1 MDIETIRGIE
11 RLVIVIFAGASIFL
25 GWNLFR
31 VGVVDPQSASF
42 SGQGY
47 KFTLQKAGPG
57 IFFALFGSVVLSVA
71 LINGLTFTSMNKDG
85 STDTKVM
92 YASDQK
98 DELRMVAQSINTL
111 SLIEMDKVTMI
122 PAKKK
127 RIIKAINT
135 LEGHRDNLVRQVF
148 GKRNVDEYKKCHSLD
163 SNNVCRNTDSFRE
176 IDSWRNGA
184 Y

>member
-11 RLVIVIFAGASIFL
+11 RLIIVLFAGSSIFL

-31 VGVVDPQSASF
+31 VGVVEPQSASF

-57 IFFALFGSVVLSVA
+57 IFFTLFGSVVLSIA
-71 LINGLTFTSMNKDG
+71 LINGLTLTNKKKDG
-85 STDTKVM
+85 GTDVKVM
-92 YASDQK
+92 YADEQK
-98 DELRMVAQSINTL
+98 SELKMAAQSINTL
-111 SLIEMDKVTMI
+111 SLIDMDKLTMI

-127 RIIKAINT
+127 RISKAINN

-148 GKRNVDEYKKCHSLD
+148 GKRKVDEYKKCHSLD
-163 SNNVCRNTDSFRE
+163 TSNACRNTDSFTE
-176 IDSWRNGA
+176 IDSWRNGT

>member
-57 IFFALFGSVVLSVA
+57 IFFALFGSVVLSVS
-71 LINGLTFTSMNKDG
+71 LINGLTFTSKKRDG
-85 STDTKVM
+85 SSDVKVM
-92 YASDQK
+92 YAGEQK
-98 DELRMVAQSINTL
+98 SELRMVSQSINTL
-111 SLIEMDKVTMI
+111 SLIDMENLTML

-127 RIIKAINT
+127 RISKAINY
-135 LEGHRDNLVRQVF
+135 LEGHRDNLVRHVF
-148 GKRNVDEYKKCHSLD
+148 GKEKVDEYRKCHSLET
-163 SNNVCRNTDSFRE
+163 NNACRNTDSFRD
-176 IDSWRNGA
+176 IDSWRNGT